1 MRLGAL
7 LFALIPMLP
16 GCSAAPP
23 VDSLAV
29 DPTHTP
35 SPRPTPTPART
46 VSPDARPFGEAT
58 VEPAFELEGPGSD
71 IDSIA
76 FWEAP
81 DVAGTLMFVTAK
93 DNDLVEVWRH
103 PFVEDEPESLI
114 HPSFGTESQVN
125 GVVVDQ
131 LTDRLYVAVSE
142 PASTVV
148 VFSLP
153 GLEPVAEFLAG
164 DRPLG
169 SEPNLGLLRTE
180 DETRLYVSTGDEIIV
195 LDAADGERLG
205 AFEPPGGVET
215 VAGDD
220 HHGMLYVPD
229 EGGGTGVSVHGPDGE
244 PVTNNGLDRI
254 GPDAF
259 DADAEGVLVYA
270 CAGEDGT
277 DDGRGLIVVADQ
289 RLDQT
294 EFEVFERGSW
304 AHLGIVRIA
313 GVANTDG
320 IGSIQADLPGHPLG
334 LFAAVDDDATT
345 VGLGWDV
352 ILEATGLGC

>member
-7 LFALIPMLP
+7 LFALISMLP

-35 SPRPTPTPART
+35 SPRSTPTPART

-58 VEPAFELEGPGSD
+58 VEPALELEGPGSD

-81 DVAGTLMFVTAK
+81 DVTGTLMFVTAK

-103 PFVEDEPESLI
+103 PFVEGKPESLI

-169 SEPNLGLLRTE
+169 PEPNLGLLRTE
-180 DETRLYVSTGDEIIV
+180 DETRLYVSTDDEIIV
-195 LDAADGERLG
+195 LDAADGERIG

-244 PVTNNGLDRI
+244 PVTNNLLERI

-345 VGLGWDV
+345 VGVGWDV